1 MGNDFQCVGEPLQVQ
16 LFAYICINEIVD
28 LEEPRESIDVS
39 EIMCKKSQDQYII
52 KFKHFDLSYHVA
64 ESFTLNDLIQ
74 VCDNLA
80 GNYMFKVNNRNTGS
94 RCEICSK
101 STIKTPERR

>member
-39 EIMCKKSQDQYII
+39 ENMCKK
-52 KFKHFDLSYHVA
+52 
-64 ESFTLNDLIQ
+64 
-74 VCDNLA
+74 
-80 GNYMFKVNNRNTGS
+80 
-94 RCEICSK
+94 
-101 STIKTPERR
+101 